1 MKLRIRCKIVLAMLV
16 LLSFQARALT
26 SRNGLLPQVGLK
38 SYRVVSHE
46 THERVLDIVFER
58 EKADRDYDFIIQFE
72 PSSAPESQIVVRRVS
87 GKIELVEYSSLSG
100 NIYSKLDG
108 VMARGGKEDPVEMA
122 KLIQVRKRVIE
133 VPPTQIMLWRRA
145 LADSVATSIRT
156 LEQRSVEAEK
166 GTGTIAVDGTF
177 YHLWYDQVGSH
188 ISFSLL
194 DQEVNDREVTGELAL
209 VRWMNSVRLNV
220 AKRR

>member
-1 MKLRIRCKIVLAMLV
+1 MFVV
-16 LLSFQARALT
+16 LSFQARALT

-38 SYRVVSHE
+38 SYRAVSHE

-58 EKADRDYDFIIQFE
+58 EKADRDYDFVIRFE
-72 PSSAPESQIVVRRVS
+72 PSSAAESQIVVRRVS

-108 VMARGGKEDPVEMA
+108 MMARGGKEDPVEMA

-133 VPPTQIMLWRRA
+133 VPPAQIMLWRRA

-156 LEQRSVEAEK
+156 LDQRIVEAEK
-166 GTGTIAVDGTF
+166 GTGTVAVDGTF